1 MIGARI
7 STHSLG
13 QCLASVTLTAMGAV
27 KATPVGGAFGGLQ
40 GAKLE
45 KEI

>member
-1 MIGARI
+1 MTRPRYLPGD
-7 STHSLG
+7 SP
-13 QCLASVTLTAMGAV
+13 ASATLPAMGAG
-27 KATPVGGAFGGLQ
+27 KAIPVGGTSGGLQ